1 MDGSTAHDLLP
12 EPIFPTLPPGRS
24 ALGPGYDPRHFT
36 RTASGVYVASTG
48 HSYLLIARGDPPAP
62 LFESEDRETA
72 NWIDFTI
79 ELIVGIVGLALGL
92 TIGRK
97 GYKALKP
104 LVARLWGYPAF
115 RERTKAVGRHAIQG
129 DPLAA
134 GWALAGLWVYLW
146 ANHRRDLI
154 AAIWQAVRQELT
166 FGALLVALVRWTARL
181 IGGGIIFIVEL
192 GAMIVPLGSKLLR

>member
-1 MDGSTAHDLLP
+1 MDGSTAHDPLP
-12 EPIFPTLPPGRS
+12 EPIFPMFLPGRS
-24 ALGPGYDPRHFT
+24 MLAANYDPRHFI
-36 RTASGVYVASTG
+36 RTAAGVYVMPTG
-48 HSYLLIARGDPPAP
+48 RSYLLIARGDRPVV
-62 LFESEDRETA
+62 LLETDDREA
-72 NWIDFTI
+72 VNWIDFAV

-104 LVARLWGYPAF
+104 LVIRLWGYPAF
-115 RERTKAVGRHAIQG
+115 RERIKAVGRHAMRG

-154 AAIWQAVRQELT
+154 VGIWQAVRQELT

-181 IGGGIIFIVEL
+181 VGGGITFIVEL